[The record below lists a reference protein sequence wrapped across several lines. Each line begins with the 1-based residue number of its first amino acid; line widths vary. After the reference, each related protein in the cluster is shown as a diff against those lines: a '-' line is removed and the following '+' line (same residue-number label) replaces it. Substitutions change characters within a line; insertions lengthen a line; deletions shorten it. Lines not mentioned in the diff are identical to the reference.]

1 MTVRIDFFF
10 FFFFLTVRIDDRE
23 TIQEIAIR
31 EELIDPLVADWVGIF
46 LLFSTY
52 WEKGYASI
60 DLSK

>member
-1 MTVRIDFFF
+1 M
-10 FFFFLTVRIDDRE
+10 TVRIDDRE